1 MDSIYPLLEILS
13 PLTIIE
19 ETWHFTPNLSL
30 GNWDRFNN
38 YSNRIRAITH
48 DDNKDFRTQSG
59 TPSRNLFTDIT
70 AHWGL
75 PQRTTLLPNLF
86 SLGWTSNH
94 RISLSLLLNFIS
106 PTITTLDISCHQS
119 AARGCGALFQ
129 DLMMKKISL
138 LKITLDAEGPGQDYI
153 PHLSTFL
160 GSQTA
165 LIEARLPP
173 FSATVGLVSALGRL
187 PSLKAYSGWSL
198 VDYQEDGP
206 QGSKCFK
213 WEPGTFE
220 VLEELS
226 FHAWP
231 SLLDAAVVLEHVRQ
245 SKLCS
250 IYLTHRAVWF
260 DHQLRTLTSVLATVH
275 CNLTSITLA
284 FFAGADVYEQLDSL
298 DFNHIRP
305 LLQCKAL
312 SILRI
317 GHERTISYNKEDILV
332 MASSWPS
339 MEVLELFKD
348 PVIAVGSQKGQPLQ
362 SVREFVRQIPTLT
375 ELGIY
380 VDVVG
385 ALPELQ
391 SVPIAHGAKLKILDF
406 GTSPGTND
414 DLQAE
419 KVISLYLA
427 SSTGPES
434 EIRGYRS
441 DGHLRAVWTGG
452 EGDEEYGARGQFWS
466 DIDAKVNLVHMAR
479 AHMDED
485 MRALARHNL
494 ELLKQVEEL
503 RHSLAPSHSK
513 SLPLMIPL

>member
-1 MDSIYPLLEILS
+1 
-13 PLTIIE
+13 
-19 ETWHFTPNLSL
+19 
-30 GNWDRFNN
+30 
-38 YSNRIRAITH
+38 
-48 DDNKDFRTQSG
+48 
-59 TPSRNLFTDIT
+59 
-70 AHWGL
+70 
-75 PQRTTLLPNLF
+75 
-86 SLGWTSNH
+86 
-94 RISLSLLLNFIS
+94 
-106 PTITTLDISCHQS
+106 
-119 AARGCGALFQ
+119 
-129 DLMMKKISL
+129 MMKKISL

-231 SLLDAAVVLEHVRQ
+231 SLLDAAVVLEH
-245 SKLCS
+245 
-250 IYLTHRAVWF
+250 
-260 DHQLRTLTSVLATVH
+260 LRTLTSVLATVH

-284 FFAGADVYEQLDSL
+284 FFAGADAYEQLDSL

-339 MEVLELFKD
+339 MEALELFKD

-406 GTSPGTND
+406 GTSPGTNND
-414 DLQAE
+414 PQAE

-427 SSTGPES
+427 SSTGLES